1 MIAQRFRPVGWV
13 AGVASAACVLYLIS
27 LQVATQR
34 GRLEEIDR
42 KILQTKR
49 DIRQLQTELGTRAS
63 LRQLERWNSDVLA
76 LSAPKA
82 AQYLHDEEAL
92 ATLDRAG
99 LGETPAAPPPVM
111 MAAMTNSPR
120 EAVVQ
125 PSLLARMTGPA
136 VAPRPLTETDKAVQR
151 AIAPRQQAQ
160 TASIHGQSAKPQKVA
175 MLDATLLDRATLGSI
190 ARAAVSETREGDRP
204 HP

>member
-13 AGVASAACVLYLIS
+13 IGIAAAACILYMIS

-42 KILQTKR
+42 KIAMTKR

-82 AQYLHDEEAL
+82 NQYLRSEDAL
-92 ATLDRAG
+92 ATLDRSGIGDA
-99 LGETPAAPPPVM
+99 PSAPPPVM
-111 MAAMTNSPR
+111 MAVMTPQSR
-120 EAVVQ
+120 EAAPA
-125 PSLLARMTGPA
+125 PSLLARLTAPA
-136 VAPRPLTETDKAVQR
+136 AAPKPLTETDKAVQR
-151 AIAPRQQAQ
+151 AIAPRQAAQAA
-160 TASIHGQSAKPQKVA
+160 ASRGQKVA
-175 MLDATLLDRATLGSI
+175 LLDQSLLDHATVSSLS
-190 ARAAVSETREGDRP
+190 RAAVSEAKGGDRP
-204 HP
+204 RP

>member
-13 AGVASAACVLYLIS
+13 AGIAAAACILYLIS

-42 KILQTKR
+42 KIAMTKR

-76 LSAPKA
+76 LSAPEVN
-82 AQYLHDEEAL
+82 QYIRNEEAL
-92 ATLDRAG
+92 ATLDRSG
-99 LGETPAAPPPVM
+99 IGETPSAPPPVM
-111 MAAMTNSPR
+111 MAVMTQQPR
-120 EAVVQ
+120 EAAPA
-125 PSLLARMTGPA
+125 PSLLARLT
-136 VAPRPLTETDKAVQR
+136 APTAAPKPLTETDKAVQR
-151 AIAPRQQAQ
+151 AIAPRQ
-160 TASIHGQSAKPQKVA
+160 TAHAVASKLQKVA
-175 MLDATLLDRATLGSI
+175 LLDQSLLDHATVSSLS
-190 ARAAVSETREGDRP
+190 RAAVSEAKRGDRP

>member
-13 AGVASAACVLYLIS
+13 AGIAAAACILYLIS

-42 KILQTKR
+42 KIAMTKR

-82 AQYLHDEEAL
+82 NQYLRNEESL
-92 ATLDRAG
+92 ATLDRSG
-99 LGETPAAPPPVM
+99 IGETPSAPPPVM
-111 MAAMTNSPR
+111 MAVMTQQPR
-120 EAVVQ
+120 EAA
-125 PSLLARMTGPA
+125 PATSLLARLTGPA
-136 VAPRPLTETDKAVQR
+136 VAPKPLTETDKAVQR
-151 AIAPRQQAQ
+151 AIAPRQTAQ
-160 TASIHGQSAKPQKVA
+160 SVASRLQKVA
-175 MLDATLLDRATLGSI
+175 LLDQSLLDHATVSSLS
-190 ARAAVSETREGDRP
+190 RAAVSEAKGGDRP
-204 HP
+204 RP

>member
-13 AGVASAACVLYLIS
+13 AGIAAAACILYLIS

-42 KILQTKR
+42 KIAMTKR

-82 AQYLHDEEAL
+82 NQYLRDEEAL
-92 ATLDRAG
+92 ATLDRSG
-99 LGETPAAPPPVM
+99 IGDTPSAPPPVM
-111 MAAMTNSPR
+111 MAVMMQQPR
-120 EAVVQ
+120 EAAPT
-125 PSLLARMTGPA
+125 PSLLARLTAPA
-136 VAPRPLTETDKAVQR
+136 AAPKPLTETDKAVQR
-151 AIAPRQQAQ
+151 AIAPRQAARSV
-160 TASIHGQSAKPQKVA
+160 TPKLQKVA
-175 MLDATLLDRATLGSI
+175 MLDQSLLDHATVSSLS
-190 ARAAVSETREGDRP
+190 RAAVSEAKGADRP
-204 HP
+204 RP

>member
-13 AGVASAACVLYLIS
+13 IGIAVAACILYMIS

-42 KILQTKR
+42 KIALTKR

-63 LRQLERWNSDVLA
+63 LRQLERWNRDVLS

-82 AQYLHDEEAL
+82 NQYLRDEEAL
-92 ATLDRAG
+92 ATLDRSG
-99 LGETPAAPPPVM
+99 IGDTPSAPPPVM
-111 MAAMTNSPR
+111 MAVLTQRPR
-120 EAVVQ
+120 EVPAET
-125 PSLLARMTGPA
+125 SLLARLTSPA
-136 VAPRPLTETDKAVQR
+136 AAPKPLTATDKVVQR
-151 AIAPRQQAQ
+151 AIAPRQ
-160 TASIHGQSAKPQKVA
+160 TAQSAAPKFQKVA
-175 MLDATLLDRATLGSI
+175 MLDRSLLDLSTVSALS
-190 ARAAVSETREGDRP
+190 RAAVSEAREADRL